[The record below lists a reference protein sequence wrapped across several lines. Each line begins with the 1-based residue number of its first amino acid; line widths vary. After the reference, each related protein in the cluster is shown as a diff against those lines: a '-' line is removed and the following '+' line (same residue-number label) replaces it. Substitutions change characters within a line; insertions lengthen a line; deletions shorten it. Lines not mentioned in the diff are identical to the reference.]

1 MTNKELKN
9 IIELIR
15 IRRQEIANS
24 DHPSKYKDEYIRLA
38 NAEIDLETALKAR
51 LHNQSIKVFQPW
63 GGGEPN

>member
-38 NAEIDLETALKAR
+38 NAEIDLETVLNSR
-51 LHNQSIKVFQPW
+51 MHNHTKDIFMPRKEVTK
-63 GGGEPN
+63 